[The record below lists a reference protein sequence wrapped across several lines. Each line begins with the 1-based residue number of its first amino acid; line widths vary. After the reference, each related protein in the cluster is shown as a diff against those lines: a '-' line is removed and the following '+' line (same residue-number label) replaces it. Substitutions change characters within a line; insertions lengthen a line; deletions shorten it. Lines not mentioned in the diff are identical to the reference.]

1 MTTMTSEERRKHM
14 RRIKS
19 KNTMP
24 EYLVRNIC
32 RQLRYIGYRLH
43 RKDIAGCPD
52 ICFISS
58 RKAIFVNGCFWHE
71 HECKNGIR
79 RPKSNCIYWNAKIA
93 ANQERGIR
101 NIAELVINHWDVLVI
116 WECQLKDLAEVT
128 ARLKLFLT

>member
-19 KNTMP
+19 KDIMS
-24 EYLVRNIC
+24 EYLAGNIC
-32 RQLRYIGYRLH
+32 RQLRGIGYRLR

-52 ICFISS
+52 ICLISS
-58 RKAIFVNGCFWHE
+58 RKAIFVNGCFWHG

-79 RPKSNCIYWNAKIA
+79 RPKSNCTYWNAKIA
-93 ANQERGIR
+93 ANQERGLR
-101 NIAELVINHWDVLVI
+101 NIAELVIIHRNVLVV
-116 WECQLKDLAEVT
+116 WECQLKDLAKVT